1 MSEMALGWF
10 NPFGPPGKIT
20 VHEYKKWQSLYADF
34 RGAFG
39 FGGPDG
45 TMNFWVVYEGYIYYG
60 NSPEQLAKLRKILDY
75 RQSCSEVLTMNV
87 KKWNEK
93 VFIPRE

>member
-1 MSEMALGWF
+1 MNEMVLGYF
-10 NPFGPPGKIT
+10 NPFGPPDKIS

-34 RGAFG
+34 KGAFG

-60 NSPEQLAKLRKILDY
+60 NSPEQLSKLKKILEY
-75 RQSCSEVLTMNV
+75 RKSCCEVLTMNV
-87 KKWNEK
+87 KKWNNENE
-93 VFIPRE
+93 F

>member
-1 MSEMALGWF
+1 MNEMTLGYFTPF
-10 NPFGPPGKIT
+10 NKKIQ

-45 TMNFWVVYEGYIYYG
+45 TMNFWIVYEGYIYYG
-60 NSPEQLAKLRKILDY
+60 NSPEQLNKLKKILDY
-75 RQSCSEVLTMNV
+75 RKSCWEGIT
-87 KKWNEK
+87 KNE
-93 VFIPRE
+93 FLNYEF